1 MVLDKFFKEVEDL
14 LSNDPAKL
22 ASFFNS
28 PLDNY
33 WKTIKNY
40 TVLGHKFTKEEGT
53 ISALYFNNDF
63 KKTISFFNSVFD
75 LMNGNDI
82 TQEKHSSFLNVAS
95 HHFMRANFDYHY
107 RKKFSKFVDKD
118 FGFDDFG
125 CKSELL
131 DAKRKLFFATEF
143 PLHSYEIMFHHEA
156 INAFVK
162 KENYEMA
169 EKEKKKLDRIILKYY
184 SQSN

>member
-82 TQEKHSSFLNVAS
+82 TQN
-95 HHFMRANFDYHY
+95 
-107 RKKFSKFVDKD
+107 
-118 FGFDDFG
+118 
-125 CKSELL
+125 
-131 DAKRKLFFATEF
+131 
-143 PLHSYEIMFHHEA
+143 HSYA
-156 INAFVK
+156 LVAG
-162 KENYEMA
+162 NYRVGN
-169 EKEKKKLDRIILKYY
+169 K
-184 SQSN
+184 SQHQTKNYRQR